1 MSALR
6 AYGVSASVPPGWEA
20 RAFRHAEGAPTLH
33 VASFPLPPFDG
44 DFGTRATDGMPSEGL
59 FLTLTEY
66 HPGRGVTPGR
76 GLFAA
81 ELPRSLETTALSSR
95 SLLRARAGQRGLQR
109 FFTASGRAFCLYVV
123 VSGQART
130 RAHLA
135 AASELLRT
143 LHVEPLTS

>member
-6 AYGVSASVPPGWEA
+6 AFGVSASVPAGWEA

-33 VASFPLPPFDG
+33 VASFALPAYDG
-44 DFGTRATDGMPSEGL
+44 DFGTRATNGMPAEGL

-66 HPGRGVTPGR
+66 RTGRGVTPGK

-81 ELPRSLETTALSSR
+81 KAPRSLDAQALSSR
-95 SLLRARAGQRGLQR
+95 SLLRARPGQRGLQR

-123 VSGQART
+123 VSGTART
-130 RAHLA
+130 HTHLA

-143 LHVEPLTS
+143 LRVEPLTS